1 MRIYVCEYECARA
14 SCRYIFIHVAKV
26 QRAALCSQRGVNFF
40 GDRVSF
46 YTAIIPKEESDKT
59 PFSKLSHRVVV
70 LTNTEFGRSKCH
82 VLGSFDLMSKNMS
95 IKCLSMIIITMN
107 SL

>member
-1 MRIYVCEYECARA
+1 VCEYECARA
-14 SCRYIFIHVAKV
+14 SCRYIFIRVAKV

-46 YTAIIPKEESDKT
+46 YAAIIPKEESDKT

-70 LTNTEFGRSKCH
+70 LTNTECRSKYH
-82 VLGSFDLMSKNMS
+82 VLGSFDLMSKNIS
-95 IKCLSMIIITMN
+95 IK
-107 SL
+107 